1 MTRHIIIDNLVNLVR
16 QRARSGILIA
26 ALAVAVAT
34 VPSRA
39 QTGKTHQLRATL
51 STVEWGYY
59 DAAAKPVLTIASGD
73 IIEVETVLHAAEVLQ
88 RYGMEE
94 KWVTDEMRMFNQI
107 KDRGV
112 GGHLLVGPIYVEGA
126 ETGDVLEVKFL
137 EIRGREPFGVNL
149 FRPNGGTIPSD
160 FPYGRFKTVP
170 VDLKANVA
178 HFSTTIE
185 IPLAPFFGSV
195 GVAPPTMV
203 GRISSSPPGVHTGNL
218 DNKDLVAGTTLY
230 IPVHVKGALLSIGDG
245 HLAQGHGEV
254 DGTALEASL
263 SGRVQVTVRK
273 DLKLTWP
280 RAETPTQYI
289 TMGLNEDL
297 DEAARLATREMV
309 NYLSQTHHLTPA
321 DAYALASM
329 VVDLHVT
336 QTVDGVKGVHAAVPK
351 SIFKGAR

>member
-1 MTRHIIIDNLVNLVR
+1 MTRDNGFD
-16 QRARSGILIA
+16 SLINRVLRRTRWGA
-26 ALAVAVAT
+26 LTLAVALALSI
-34 VPSRA
+34 VPGRA
-39 QTGKTHQLRATL
+39 QTGKTHQLKATL
-51 STVEWGYY
+51 SSVEWGYY
-59 DAAAKPVLTIASGD
+59 DAAAKPALTVASGD
-73 IIEVETVLHAAEVLQ
+73 IVEVETVLHAAEVLQ

-94 KWVTDEMRMFNQI
+94 KWITDEMRMFNQI

-112 GGHLLVGPIYVEGA
+112 GGHLLVGPVYVEGA

-149 FRPNGGTIPSD
+149 FRPNGGTIPSE

-178 HFSTTIE
+178 HFSATIE

-195 GVAPPTMV
+195 GVAPPAMV

-218 DNKDLVAGTTLY
+218 DNKDLVAGSTLY

-254 DGTALEASL
+254 DGTALEAAL
-263 SGRVQVTVRK
+263 FGRLQLTVRK
-273 DLKLTWP
+273 DLKLIWP

-309 NYLSQTHHLTPA
+309 KYLSETYNLTPA